1 MSRCMKTLFINIITV
16 IMTTATVSQKF
27 VLAPLPYY
35 KHSLEPYIS
44 EQTIIFHHDKHLAGY
59 VAKLNELIEGTHYA
73 DMTLEEIVCQSDGA
87 IFNNAAQT
95 WNHQFYFDQFSPAP
109 QREPSGALAEA
120 IRGQYGNVEELKEQM
135 SKAGLAL
142 FGSGWVWL
150 VCDGNKNLSIVS
162 TQNAGTPLTEGKRPL
177 MTIDVWEHAY
187 YIDHRNA
194 RAEGIKSFWEV
205 LDWKVIDERFNK
217 CCKR

>member
-1 MSRCMKTLFINIITV
+1 
-16 IMTTATVSQKF
+16 MTTATVTQKF
-27 VLAPLPYY
+27 SLAPLPYY

-59 VAKLNELIEGTHYA
+59 VTKLNELISGTRFA
-73 DMTLEEIVCQSDGA
+73 DMSLEDIVKQSDGA

-109 QREPSGALAEA
+109 QRRPYGPLMEA
-120 IRGQYGNVEELKEQM
+120 INDTYGSLEELKEHM
-135 SKAGLAL
+135 NKSALAL

-150 VCDGNKNLSIVS
+150 VCNDKGKLSIVS
-162 TQNAGTPLTEGKRPL
+162 TQNAGNPLTEGLHPL
-177 MTIDVWEHAY
+177 LTIDVWEHAY

-194 RAEGIKSFWEV
+194 RADGVKAFWEV
-205 LDWKVIDERFNK
+205 LDWKVIEERYSK
-217 CCKR
+217 CCKNR